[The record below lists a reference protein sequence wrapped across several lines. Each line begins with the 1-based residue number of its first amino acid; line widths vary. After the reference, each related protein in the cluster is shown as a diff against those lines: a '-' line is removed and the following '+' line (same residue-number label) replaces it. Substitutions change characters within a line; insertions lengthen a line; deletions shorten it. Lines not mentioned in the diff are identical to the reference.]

1 MPRDIGKGN
10 NSLDKHQKAQKTK
23 AKEAIRIT
31 LQQKA
36 SYLKGRDSLQHW
48 RKYLTCIHLIKSQ
61 Y

>member
-31 LQQKA
+31 L
-36 SYLKGRDSLQHW
+36 
-48 RKYLTCIHLIKSQ
+48 
-61 Y
+61 